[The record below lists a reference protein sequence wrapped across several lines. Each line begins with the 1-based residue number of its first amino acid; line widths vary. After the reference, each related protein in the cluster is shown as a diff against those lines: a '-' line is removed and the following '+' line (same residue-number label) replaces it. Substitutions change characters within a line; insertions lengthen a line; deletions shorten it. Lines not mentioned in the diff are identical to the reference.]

1 MNNPTTTDYRMT
13 GKEIPL
19 NVNSLIAHVH
29 NKLDEYA
36 FLKESTGTEPGSNPF
51 TQPVIFTTDEG
62 KLVQV
67 PAEIQK
73 QAIASWKPRSNPQQT
88 FSPQGQPDGVFEHFG
103 NAGTPLE
110 QTSHMA
116 HLQGAHDQHQG
127 SPHMLQQPIYQ
138 EPPVQH
144 QRPIYQEPYSNE
156 PVGRPINRQV
166 NPRVNRLPHYPDP
179 RLIERM
185 EESPQ
190 RVVVVEK
197 DNSTVLYM
205 IVFVVLAAF
214 AYYVYT
220 NKGRA

>member
-1 MNNPTTTDYRMT
+1 MNPTSTEYKMT

-19 NVNSLIAHVH
+19 NVNILVKHIH

-36 FLKESTGTEPGSNPF
+36 FLKESTQTEPGSNPF

-73 QAIASWKPRSNPQQT
+73 QAISTWKQRSNPQHT
-88 FSPQGQPDGVFEHFG
+88 PSPQGQPDGVFEHFG
-103 NAGTPLE
+103 NPGTPLE

-116 HLQGAHDQHQG
+116 HLQGAHDQRQL
-127 SPHMLQQPIYQ
+127 PPQQPMYQ
-138 EPPVQH
+138 EPPVQQ
-144 QRPIYQEPYSNE
+144 QRQQQPMYQEPYPDM
-156 PVGRPINRQV
+156 PVNRP
-166 NPRVNRLPHYPDP
+166 VNRLPRYAPDP

-185 EESPQ
+185 EEPPQ

-197 DNSTVLYM
+197 DNSTILYM
-205 IVFVVLAAF
+205 IVFIVLAAL

-220 NKGRA
+220 SRGKV

>member
-1 MNNPTTTDYRMT
+1 MNNNPTTTEYKKT

-19 NVNSLIAHVH
+19 NVNTLISFVH

-36 FLKESTGTEPGSNPF
+36 FLKESTQTEPSNNPF

-67 PAEIQK
+67 PVEIQK
-73 QAIASWKPRSNPQQT
+73 QAISSWKQRSTPQQN

-116 HLQGAHDQHQG
+116 NLSGIHDQHQ
-127 SPHMLQQPIYQ
+127 PHQQPIYQ
-138 EPPVQH
+138 EPLVQ
-144 QRPIYQEPYSNE
+144 QQPIYQDQYP
-156 PVGRPINRQV
+156 GRPVNHQMNHQV
-166 NPRVNRLPHYPDP
+166 NRMPRYPPNP
-179 RLIERM
+179 RLLEPM
-185 EESPQ
+185 EEPPQ

-205 IVFVVLAAF
+205 MVFVILAAL

-220 NKGRA
+220 NKGRV